1 MSKLIKII
9 ILLLMVIL
17 AILYLLYFYDY
28 RINTSPSIPKGIY
41 KLETTNKQLKQG
53 DLVEICL
60 SDDLA
65 QYAFERGYISKG
77 SCSNGY
83 APLIKEILAIPND
96 YVVINKKGIKVN
108 NVFYNLKSQKLD
120 HQKRALNPQ
129 IMNRK
134 INGYLLVGMNSKDS
148 WDSRYFGII
157 ESKDIKGRMQKV
169 ISL

>member
-1 MSKLIKII
+1 MSKLIKVI
-9 ILLLMVIL
+9 ILLGIVIL
-17 AILYLLYFYDY
+17 ALLYLLYFYGY
-28 RINTSPSIPKGIY
+28 RINTSPSIPRGIY
-41 KLETTNKQLKQG
+41 KLEITRQLKQG

-65 QYAFERGYISKG
+65 QYAFDRGYISKG

-120 HQKRALNPQ
+120 NKNRILTPQTINQK
-129 IMNRK
+129 ID
-134 INGYLLVGMNSKDS
+134 GYLLVGTNSKDS
-148 WDSRYFGII
+148 WDSRYFGVIK
-157 ESKDIKGRMQKV
+157 SKDIKGSMQKV
-169 ISL
+169 INF